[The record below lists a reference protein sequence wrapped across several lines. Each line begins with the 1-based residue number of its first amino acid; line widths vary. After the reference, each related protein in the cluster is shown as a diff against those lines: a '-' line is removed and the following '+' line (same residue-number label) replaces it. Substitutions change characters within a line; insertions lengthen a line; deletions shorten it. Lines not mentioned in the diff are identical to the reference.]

1 MMNRKEFMERL
12 EVLLAVIPEEERQE
26 ALKFY
31 TDYFEDAG
39 EENEAQVIR
48 ELGSPEN
55 VAAFIKADLKGEDSD
70 SGEFTENGYSDS
82 RFEQRADPVP
92 RPNRYKRAEGGY
104 TYHSTQNG
112 YSSYRGS
119 SYERGPY
126 GSKSYKDETDRD
138 DSYGTDNEYQEQPR
152 TSKALKIVL
161 VILIALAV
169 TSFAWPL
176 LLILVCVV
184 AGIVFAAF
192 GLFAGIAV
200 GAVALMIIG
209 FVIFILGLTK
219 ILSALPIALLTS
231 GSGLIIFIIGLIAT
245 VAAVKLCIVVFP
257 AIFRMIVEIIR
268 WPFHRKAV
276 S

>member
-1 MMNRKEFMERL
+1 M
-12 EVLLAVIPEEERQE
+12 
-26 ALKFY
+26 
-31 TDYFEDAG
+31 
-39 EENEAQVIR
+39 
-48 ELGSPEN
+48 
-55 VAAFIKADLKGEDSD
+55 
-70 SGEFTENGYSDS
+70 
-82 RFEQRADPVP
+82 
-92 RPNRYKRAEGGY
+92 
-104 TYHSTQNG
+104 
-112 YSSYRGS
+112 
-119 SYERGPY
+119 
-126 GSKSYKDETDRD
+126 
-138 DSYGTDNEYQEQPR
+138 
-152 TSKALKIVL
+152 KIVL

-245 VAAVKLCIVVFP
+245 VAAVKLCIVMFP